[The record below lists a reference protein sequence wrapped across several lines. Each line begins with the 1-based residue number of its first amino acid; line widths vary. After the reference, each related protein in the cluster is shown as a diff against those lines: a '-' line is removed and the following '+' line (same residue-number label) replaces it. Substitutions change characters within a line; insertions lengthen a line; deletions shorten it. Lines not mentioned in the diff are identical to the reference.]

1 MKDNKKSDLITQ
13 TCTKVKA
20 MILSQELMPG
30 EKLFQEDLARRLGV
44 SRTPLLRA
52 LERLEQEMLVE
63 RVPRRGLFVKKMKMT
78 DMLDAFDCREA
89 LEGLAARLAA
99 ERITKEQVRELQSLF
114 APFRKNPRKANQQ
127 AYRIADQRFHQ
138 RIIELSDN
146 RMLIQIST
154 LGNVLSI
161 SYQQG
166 LIRPPVETLP
176 EHRAIIQAMARHDS
190 ALAEKLMREHEIRT
204 RQLIAKRLHE
214 ESQ

>member
-1 MKDNKKSDLITQ
+1 MKDRKKSDLITQ
-13 TCTKVKA
+13 AYIKVKA

-30 EKLFQEDLARRLGV
+30 EKLFQENLARQLGI

-63 RVPRRGLFVKKMKMT
+63 RVPRRGLFVKKMKLT

-99 ERITKEQVRELQSLF
+99 ERITKEQVRELKDLF
-114 APFRKNPRKANQQ
+114 APFRKTPRKADPQ
-127 AYRIADQRFHQ
+127 AYRKADQRFHQ

-190 ALAEKLMREHEIRT
+190 ALAEKLMREHETRT
-204 RQLIAKRLHE
+204 RRLIAKRLQE
-214 ESQ
+214 ATQ